1 MANFFAMGGY
11 AIFVWPAYAITAL
24 VLGAAIVLCLQAHA
38 RAKRSVRR
46 LEEEGGD
53 TEESQN

>member
-1 MANFFAMGGY
+1 
-11 AIFVWPAYAITAL
+11 
-24 VLGAAIVLCLQAHA
+24 VLCLQGHA